1 MTTFAPVMLKII
13 NDYKLLIRKTTPTT
27 QSSVK
32 IRELGIKRKSLKAM
46 NEVQLYKTGTVILN
60 ELEKHIHAGKCP
72 SYYCG
77 TEEFA
82 EHLRKILNSYCVENN
97 QIVNAAQ
104 KASYSM
110 LEAIQLMT
118 LPEEKLNAA
127 TAIKLNQCVYNVT
140 KYGDKEQ
147 LQILTEAIKTHKKNA
162 SSFFCK
168 LWETFLAS
176 LNTSSTPAT

>member
-1 MTTFAPVMLKII
+1 MTTLSPLMLKIV
-13 NDYKLLIRKTTPTT
+13 NDYKLLLRKSMPTN
-27 QSSVK
+27 QSSAK
-32 IRELGIKRKSLKAM
+32 IKELGIKRKQLKAL
-46 NEVQLYKTGTVILN
+46 NEAQLYKIGEVILK
-60 ELEKHIHAGKCP
+60 ELEQNIHVGRCS

-77 TEEFA
+77 VEEFA
-82 EHLRKILNSYCVENN
+82 EHLKKILSSYCVESN
-97 QIVNAAQ
+97 QLINTAQ

-110 LEAIQLMT
+110 LEAIQLMS

-176 LNTSSTPAT
+176 LNTTAPIA

>member
-1 MTTFAPVMLKII
+1 MTTFSQMMLKIV
-13 NDYKLLIRKTTPTT
+13 NDYKLLLRKNLPTN

-32 IRELGIKRKSLKAM
+32 IKELGVKRKQLKAM
-46 NEVQLYKTGTVILN
+46 NNIQLYELGTTILK
-60 ELEKHIHAGKCP
+60 ELEQHIHAGKCS

-82 EHLRKILNSYCVENN
+82 EHLRKILNSYCIENN
-97 QIVNAAQ
+97 QVVNTSQ

-110 LEAIQLMT
+110 LEAIQLMS
-118 LPEEKLNAA
+118 LPEDKLTASA
-127 TAIKLNQCVYNVT
+127 AIKLNQCVYNVT

-147 LQILTEAIKTHKKNA
+147 LQILTEAIKVHKKNA

-168 LWETFLAS
+168 LWETFLSS
-176 LNTSSTPAT
+176 LNASA

>member
-1 MTTFAPVMLKII
+1 MTTFAPLMQKIV
-13 NDYKLLIRKTTPTT
+13 NDYKLLIRKSMPTS

-32 IRELGIKRKSLKAM
+32 IKELGIKRKLLKAM
-46 NEVQLYKTGTVILN
+46 NEAQLYKIGAIILK
-60 ELEKHIHAGKCP
+60 ELEQNIHVGKCS

-77 TEEFA
+77 AEEFA
-82 EHLRKILNSYCVENN
+82 EHLKKILNSYCVENN
-97 QIVNAAQ
+97 QVVNTAQ

-110 LEAIQLMT
+110 LEAIQLMA

-147 LQILTEAIKTHKKNA
+147 LQILTEAIKAHKQRA
-162 SSFFCK
+162 TIFFCK
-168 LWETFLAS
+168 LWENFVAS
-176 LNTSSTPAT
+176 LNGSASA

>member
-1 MTTFAPVMLKII
+1 MTTFAPLMQKIV
-13 NDYKLLIRKTTPTT
+13 NDYKLLIRKSMPTS

-32 IRELGIKRKSLKAM
+32 IKELGIKRKLLKAM
-46 NEVQLYKTGTVILN
+46 NEAQLYKIGAIILK
-60 ELEKHIHAGKCP
+60 ELEQNIHVGKCS

-77 TEEFA
+77 AEEFA
-82 EHLRKILNSYCVENN
+82 EHLKKILNSYCVENN
-97 QIVNAAQ
+97 QVVNTAQ

-110 LEAIQLMT
+110 LEAIQLMA

-176 LNTSSTPAT
+176 LNATAPIA